1 MKGKLYISGFVL
13 ILSALILSGCCPFP
27 GPFDLIR
34 REVSIS
40 GSGVVVGAEWSIT
53 GFEKVDVSH
62 AFTVDIR
69 QGDTFRVA
77 TSVDENVADY
87 LQVVKQGDTLRIGL
101 KPGTMVTNA
110 TLQAEVTMPELTG
123 LDVSGAS
130 HVAIAGFKS
139 PEALNVDVSGAS
151 SLRGDIEAG
160 DARFDVSGASNA
172 TLTGSGQD
180 VTIDASGASEADL
193 ADFAVADAVVEASGA
208 SNVTVNASGR
218 LDANA
223 SGASHVYYLGSPALG
238 TIDSSGGSS
247 IESK

>member
-139 PEALNVDVSGAS
+139 PKALNVDVSGAS

-160 DARFDVSGASNA
+160 DARFDVSGASHV
-172 TLTGSGQD
+172 TLSGSGQD
-180 VTIDASGASEADL
+180 ANIDASGASEADL
-193 ADFAVADAVVEASGA
+193 AGFAVADAVVEASGA

-218 LDANA
+218 LDVDA

-247 IESK
+247 VESR